1 MVLKTLNVAR
11 KSLALL
17 WLMGVLLLAACS
29 TTQPSAIATTAVT
42 STITEQMTEEPTTP
56 AVTATLEKRPADS
69 DTPASGICLQSE
81 GDVVNVLLG
90 TGSDG
95 LPLGG
100 RCVQITSGQ
109 RIKLLNQSGQDYSL
123 SFGPF
128 DEVIP
133 SGGELLLDLPA
144 GDYLENGVHLL
155 PDAPAIWVVQ
165 P

>member
-1 MVLKTLNVAR
+1 M
-11 KSLALL
+11 
-17 WLMGVLLLAACS
+17 
-29 TTQPSAIATTAVT
+29 
-42 STITEQMTEEPTTP
+42 
-56 AVTATLEKRPADS
+56 
-69 DTPASGICLQSE
+69 
-81 GDVVNVLLG
+81 
-90 TGSDG
+90 
-95 LPLGG
+95 
-100 RCVQITSGQ
+100 QITSGQ

-155 PDAPAIWVVQ
+155 PDAPSIWVVQ